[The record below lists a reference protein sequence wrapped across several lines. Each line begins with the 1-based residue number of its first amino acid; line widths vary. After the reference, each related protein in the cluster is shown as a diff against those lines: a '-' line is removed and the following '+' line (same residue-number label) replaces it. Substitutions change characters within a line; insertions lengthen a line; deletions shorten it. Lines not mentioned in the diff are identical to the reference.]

1 MERPRRGSQIELEID
16 NLAFGGQ
23 GVSRLD
29 GFVVFVAGAV
39 PGDRVRAV
47 VTKVKRRYAEA
58 RLESILRPS
67 ADRIDAGCRH
77 YGSCGGCRWQSLA
90 YPTQLKYKER
100 QVRESLERLGGLTDF
115 EVRPVIGMEDPWRY
129 RNKVEFSIG
138 PGPEGPLVGFH
149 PPGRWDQVLPMTEC
163 HLVSQAAE
171 AVRTRVEQWI
181 RKSGRPGWDPRSQT
195 GYFRHLTVREGRR
208 TNELLVSL
216 ATAPG
221 ELPLGLPEAL
231 LPEFPQLVGILHARN
246 EGQAEVANA
255 LPYRTLHGRSFLYE
269 ELGGL
274 RFKVS
279 IDAFFQTN
287 TEMAEKLYARAGE
300 EAGLTGDEAVWDLYS
315 GIGSIALYLA
325 RRARAVL
332 GIEVVAPAVADARDN
347 ARLNGIDNVTFLEG
361 NARVVLKEVL
371 EGRASLPPG
380 LEKPDVVVLDPPRGG
395 LAKKVIMR
403 AAAARPARIVYVSC
417 NPATMAD
424 NLKDFAEHGYRLV
437 RVTPVDMFP
446 HTPHIEAVGL
456 LEATD

>member
-1 MERPRRGSQIELEID
+1 
-16 NLAFGGQ
+16 
-23 GVSRLD
+23 
-29 GFVVFVAGAV
+29 
-39 PGDRVRAV
+39 
-47 VTKVKRRYAEA
+47 
-58 RLESILRPS
+58 
-67 ADRIDAGCRH
+67 
-77 YGSCGGCRWQSLA
+77 
-90 YPTQLKYKER
+90 
-100 QVRESLERLGGLTDF
+100 
-115 EVRPVIGMEDPWRY
+115 
-129 RNKVEFSIG
+129 
-138 PGPEGPLVGFH
+138 
-149 PPGRWDQVLPMTEC
+149 
-163 HLVSQAAE
+163 
-171 AVRTRVEQWI
+171 
-181 RKSGRPGWDPRSQT
+181 
-195 GYFRHLTVREGRR
+195 
-208 TNELLVSL
+208 LLLSL

-221 ELPLGLPEAL
+221 GLPPGLPEAL
-231 LPEFPQLVGILHARN
+231 LPEFPQIVGILHAHN
-246 EGQAEVANA
+246 DGQAEVATA
-255 LPYRTLHGRSFLYE
+255 LPYRVLHGRPFLFE

-287 TEMAEKLYARAGE
+287 TEMAEELYARAGD
-300 EAGLTGDEAVWDLYS
+300 EAGLTGDEVVWDLYS

-332 GIEVVAPAVADARDN
+332 GIEVVAPAVEDARDN
-347 ARLNGIDNVTFLEG
+347 ARLNGTRNATFLEG

-380 LEKPDVVVLDPPRGG
+380 LENPDVVVLDPPRGG

-456 LEATD
+456 LEPDY